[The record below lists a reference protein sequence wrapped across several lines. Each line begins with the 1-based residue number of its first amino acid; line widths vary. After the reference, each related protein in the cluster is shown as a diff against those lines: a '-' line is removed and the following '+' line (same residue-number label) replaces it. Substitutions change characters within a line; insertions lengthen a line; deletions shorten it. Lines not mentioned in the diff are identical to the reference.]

1 MDMSYC
7 LGMAKEA
14 SMPAPVEDDDT
25 LLAARATSDIVR
37 DAHCMA
43 DMVAAFFRA
52 QGLHFRRKRSG
63 SSYGT
68 AEGGP
73 KKVVL
78 ATGPRRTADS
88 RLARINSRYHNLR
101 KRQKRPHQVD
111 IQGRGVRDGSR
122 SNQ

>member
-14 SMPAPVEDDDT
+14 SMPATVEDDDT

-63 SSYGT
+63 FWYGT

-73 KKVVL
+73 TMTR
-78 ATGPRRTADS
+78 AEEGCFGDGPQK
-88 RLARINSRYHNLR
+88 NSRFSACQN
-101 KRQKRPHQVD
+101 KFE
-111 IQGRGVRDGSR
+111 IS
-122 SNQ
+122 